1 MTEFFTGCTHF
12 SHKNI
17 LDFEDR
23 PFNTV
28 PEMDA
33 AMIEVWN
40 NQVTNNDIVWH
51 IGDFCLGN
59 YDRTVEVL
67 SQLNGQI
74 RLIKGNHDYSKTWD
88 KIMKRNDSLIDE
100 FYSIGHKIKHKK
112 NEIWLTH
119 YPFEIGLRPRKFSIH
134 SHIHSEESSYLNQIN
149 VGVDSPH
156 FKHLN
161 KPFGSLITLEEIY
174 EVMKEREAEIE
185 KLFLDSR
192 RKD

>member
-28 PEMDA
+28 PEMDE

-59 YDRTVEVL
+59 YDRTLEVL

-100 FYSIGHKIKHKK
+100 FLPY
-112 NEIWLTH
+112 WT
-119 YPFEIGLRPRKFSIH
+119 
-134 SHIHSEESSYLNQIN
+134 
-149 VGVDSPH
+149 
-156 FKHLN
+156 
-161 KPFGSLITLEEIY
+161 
-174 EVMKEREAEIE
+174 
-185 KLFLDSR
+185 
-192 RKD
+192 